1 MTKMPTTQEATT
13 DTTDELVALLVPPRQ
28 SRLRTALVCLTVLV
42 VLAGFAALRS
52 FGVVVPRLHAELR
65 STAVGPAGDVTVV
78 MRVSNDGRTTARIEG
93 VDANENGLSQPAI
106 ATHLPLTLAAGKSV
120 DITMHWEAHHC
131 RAVTHGEAGH
141 FGIRARSGLPVAT
154 ERDYPVRTSDTF
166 VSRLN
171 PAPAPGETGN
181 ELTQRQLRRMGH
193 ERASDRLRVRT
204 LTASPH
210 GWPPCASKGRARHN
224 NCTVLASKAAPPAS

>member
-13 DTTDELVALLVPPRQ
+13 DTTDDFVALLVPPRQ
-28 SRLRTALVCLTVLV
+28 SRLRTALVCLSVLGA
-42 VLAGFAALRS
+42 LGGFAAVRS
-52 FGVVVPRLHAELR
+52 SGIVVPRLRAELQ
-65 STAVGPAGDVTVV
+65 SSAVGPDGDVTVV

-131 RAVTHGEAGH
+131 SAVTQGEAGH
-141 FGIRARSGLPVAT
+141 FGIRARSGLPVASAH
-154 ERDYPVRTSDTF
+154 DYPVRTSDTF

-171 PAPAPGETGN
+171 PAPAPGESGN
-181 ELTQRQLRRMGH
+181 ELTRGNFGGWVMRALRI
-193 ERASDRLRVRT
+193 A
-204 LTASPH
+204 
-210 GWPPCASKGRARHN
+210 CAYGR
-224 NCTVLASKAAPPAS
+224 